1 MEKETISTDKAPR
14 AVGPYSQAI
23 KAGGWIYLSGQIPI
37 SHETNQLISGTIE
50 EQAELVL
57 NNAKCV
63 LEAAG
68 ASLDNVVKV
77 TVYLAD
83 MDDFVSPR
91 ARPCRW
97 PACPKTSTSKST
109 WSPSWDENSS
119 ILRGWALTACRP
131 NSLFTPHRR
140 GAFGGHASVGMRQG
154 SRNKAPPRP
163 TARHL
168 LICPRLYCL
177 LSVPDQVRQANR
189 VCAPV
194 PLPRI

>member
-1 MEKETISTDKAPR
+1 MEKETIFTDKAPR

-37 SHETNQLISGTIE
+37 SPETNQLISGTIE

-83 MDDFVSPR
+83 MDDFVKVNEVYSTFFPKKPPAR
-91 ARPCRW
+91 AAVQVARL
-97 PACPKTSTSKST
+97 PK
-109 WSPSWDENSS
+109 DVDIEVDMV
-119 ILRGWALTACRP
+119 
-131 NSLFTPHRR
+131 
-140 GAFGGHASVGMRQG
+140 AFVG
-154 SRNKAPPRP
+154 
-163 TARHL
+163 
-168 LICPRLYCL
+168 
-177 LSVPDQVRQANR
+177 
-189 VCAPV
+189 
-194 PLPRI
+194 